1 MGYRLYGFM
10 IGAEI
15 HFDISNRRLYRLTGS
30 HTEKNIVFASIY
42 FNETM
47 LRLFL
52 YLLINARSQ
61 PVPKEELFE
70 KIWEAHNLSPSAQR
84 LWQVLHNLNNKL
96 GLLGLPRDFILNIR
110 GQGYVIN
117 YPDVIP
123 VYYKVSE
130 LPTHAVKKRE
140 KIDNLMS
147 TQVFALSMQCEGL
160 FLSLSLLFIFNVF
173 SLNSVIVR

>member
-61 PVPKEELFE
+61 PIPKEELFE

-96 GLLGLPRDFILNIR
+96 GLLGLPKDFILNIR

-140 KIDNLMS
+140 KIDNLS
-147 TQVFALSMQCEGL
+147 E
-160 FLSLSLLFIFNVF
+160 
-173 SLNSVIVR
+173 

>member
-61 PVPKEELFE
+61 PVPKEELYE

-123 VYYKVSE
+123 IYYKVSE
-130 LPTHAVKKRE
+130 LPTHAVKKRD
-140 KIDNLMS
+140 KIDNLS
-147 TQVFALSMQCEGL
+147 E
-160 FLSLSLLFIFNVF
+160 
-173 SLNSVIVR
+173 

>member
-61 PVPKEELFE
+61 PVPKDELYE

-96 GLLGLPRDFILNIR
+96 GLLGLPKDFILNIR

-140 KIDNLMS
+140 KIDNLS
-147 TQVFALSMQCEGL
+147 E
-160 FLSLSLLFIFNVF
+160 
-173 SLNSVIVR
+173 

>member
-70 KIWEAHNLSPSAQR
+70 KILEAHNLSPSAQR

-96 GLLGLPRDFILNIR
+96 DLLGLPRDFILNIR

-140 KIDNLMS
+140 KIDNLS
-147 TQVFALSMQCEGL
+147 E
-160 FLSLSLLFIFNVF
+160 
-173 SLNSVIVR
+173 

>member
-61 PVPKEELFE
+61 PVPKEELYE

-140 KIDNLMS
+140 KIDNL
-147 TQVFALSMQCEGL
+147 
-160 FLSLSLLFIFNVF
+160 
-173 SLNSVIVR
+173 SV

>member
-10 IGAEI
+10 IGDEI

-61 PVPKEELFE
+61 PVPKEELYE

-140 KIDNLMS
+140 KIDNLS
-147 TQVFALSMQCEGL
+147 E
-160 FLSLSLLFIFNVF
+160 
-173 SLNSVIVR
+173 

>member
-15 HFDISNRRLYRLTGS
+15 HSDISNRRLYRLTGS

-140 KIDNLMS
+140 KIDNLS
-147 TQVFALSMQCEGL
+147 E
-160 FLSLSLLFIFNVF
+160 
-173 SLNSVIVR
+173 

>member
-30 HTEKNIVFASIY
+30 HTEKSLAFASIY

-140 KIDNLMS
+140 KIDNLS
-147 TQVFALSMQCEGL
+147 E
-160 FLSLSLLFIFNVF
+160 
-173 SLNSVIVR
+173 

>member
-130 LPTHAVKKRE
+130 LPTHAVK
-140 KIDNLMS
+140 IDNLS
-147 TQVFALSMQCEGL
+147 E
-160 FLSLSLLFIFNVF
+160 
-173 SLNSVIVR
+173 

>member
-15 HFDISNRRLYRLTGS
+15 HFVISNRRLYRLTGS

-61 PVPKEELFE
+61 PIPKEELFE

-140 KIDNLMS
+140 KIDNLS
-147 TQVFALSMQCEGL
+147 E
-160 FLSLSLLFIFNVF
+160 
-173 SLNSVIVR
+173 

>member
-61 PVPKEELFE
+61 PVPKDELFE

-123 VYYKVSE
+123 IYYKVSE

-140 KIDNLMS
+140 KIDNLS
-147 TQVFALSMQCEGL
+147 E
-160 FLSLSLLFIFNVF
+160 
-173 SLNSVIVR
+173 

>member
-61 PVPKEELFE
+61 PVPKEELYE
-70 KIWEAHNLSPSAQR
+70 KIWEANNLSPSAQR

-123 VYYKVSE
+123 IYYKVSE

-140 KIDNLMS
+140 KIDNLS
-147 TQVFALSMQCEGL
+147 E
-160 FLSLSLLFIFNVF
+160 
-173 SLNSVIVR
+173 

>member
-47 LRLFL
+47 FRLFL

-61 PVPKEELFE
+61 PVPKEELYE

-140 KIDNLMS
+140 KIDNLS
-147 TQVFALSMQCEGL
+147 E
-160 FLSLSLLFIFNVF
+160 
-173 SLNSVIVR
+173 

>member
-61 PVPKEELFE
+61 PVPKEKLYE

-140 KIDNLMS
+140 KIDNLS
-147 TQVFALSMQCEGL
+147 E
-160 FLSLSLLFIFNVF
+160 
-173 SLNSVIVR
+173 

>member
-70 KIWEAHNLSPSAQR
+70 KIWETHNLSPSAQR

-140 KIDNLMS
+140 KIDNLS
-147 TQVFALSMQCEGL
+147 E
-160 FLSLSLLFIFNVF
+160 
-173 SLNSVIVR
+173 

>member
-1 MGYRLYGFM
+1 MGYLLYGFM

-61 PVPKEELFE
+61 PVPKEELYE

-140 KIDNLMS
+140 KIDNLS
-147 TQVFALSMQCEGL
+147 E
-160 FLSLSLLFIFNVF
+160 
-173 SLNSVIVR
+173 

>member
-1 MGYRLYGFM
+1 MGYRLYGFI

-140 KIDNLMS
+140 KIDNLS
-147 TQVFALSMQCEGL
+147 E
-160 FLSLSLLFIFNVF
+160 
-173 SLNSVIVR
+173 

>member
-1 MGYRLYGFM
+1 M

-123 VYYKVSE
+123 IYYKVSE

-140 KIDNLMS
+140 KIDNLS
-147 TQVFALSMQCEGL
+147 E
-160 FLSLSLLFIFNVF
+160 
-173 SLNSVIVR
+173 

>member
-10 IGAEI
+10 IGDEI

-30 HTEKNIVFASIY
+30 HTEKSIAFASIY

-52 YLLINARSQ
+52 YLLMNARSQ
-61 PVPKEELFE
+61 PVTKEELFE
-70 KIWEAHNLSPSAQR
+70 KIWEAHNLSPSTQR

-110 GQGYVIN
+110 GRGYIIN
-117 YPDVIP
+117 YSDVIP
-123 VYYKVSE
+123 VYYRVSE

-140 KIDNLMS
+140 KTDNLS
-147 TQVFALSMQCEGL
+147 E
-160 FLSLSLLFIFNVF
+160 
-173 SLNSVIVR
+173 

>member
-1 MGYRLYGFM
+1 MRYRLYGFM

-61 PVPKEELFE
+61 PVPKEELYE

-123 VYYKVSE
+123 IYYKVSE

-140 KIDNLMS
+140 KIDNLS
-147 TQVFALSMQCEGL
+147 E
-160 FLSLSLLFIFNVF
+160 
-173 SLNSVIVR
+173 

>member
-15 HFDISNRRLYRLTGS
+15 HFDIYNRRLYRLTGS

-140 KIDNLMS
+140 KIDNLS
-147 TQVFALSMQCEGL
+147 E
-160 FLSLSLLFIFNVF
+160 
-173 SLNSVIVR
+173 

>member
-61 PVPKEELFE
+61 PIPKEELYE

-140 KIDNLMS
+140 KIDNLS
-147 TQVFALSMQCEGL
+147 E
-160 FLSLSLLFIFNVF
+160 
-173 SLNSVIVR
+173 

>member
-96 GLLGLPRDFILNIR
+96 GLLGLPRDFILNTR

-140 KIDNLMS
+140 KIDNLS
-147 TQVFALSMQCEGL
+147 E
-160 FLSLSLLFIFNVF
+160 
-173 SLNSVIVR
+173 

>member
-42 FNETM
+42 CNETM

-140 KIDNLMS
+140 KIDNLS
-147 TQVFALSMQCEGL
+147 E
-160 FLSLSLLFIFNVF
+160 
-173 SLNSVIVR
+173 

>member
-130 LPTHAVKKRE
+130 LPVMLPTY
-140 KIDNLMS
+140 
-147 TQVFALSMQCEGL
+147 
-160 FLSLSLLFIFNVF
+160 
-173 SLNSVIVR
+173 

>member
-52 YLLINARSQ
+52 YLLINAMSQ

-140 KIDNLMS
+140 KIDNMS
-147 TQVFALSMQCEGL
+147 E
-160 FLSLSLLFIFNVF
+160 
-173 SLNSVIVR
+173 

>member
-15 HFDISNRRLYRLTGS
+15 HFDISNRRLYRITGS

-140 KIDNLMS
+140 KIDNLS
-147 TQVFALSMQCEGL
+147 E
-160 FLSLSLLFIFNVF
+160 
-173 SLNSVIVR
+173 

>member
-61 PVPKEELFE
+61 PIPKEELFE

-123 VYYKVSE
+123 IYYKVSE

-140 KIDNLMS
+140 KIDNLS
-147 TQVFALSMQCEGL
+147 E
-160 FLSLSLLFIFNVF
+160 
-173 SLNSVIVR
+173 